1 MFYTRAFEKLMK
13 SSFNSFLAINKYQ
26 KHENAVFNSGWV
38 ADRSVKRRAIF
49 FECDHWF
56 RFVWFKKPKF
66 LYKSMIWKIVKY
78 TCLVFEN
85 RSCFFSCS
93 NRFFYVCQL
102 RRLYSSFHDA
112 RDFVFVLSFLLFQL
126 HFNFEGNAKIVID
139 VFSISWWIFTT
150 GMEMNWCCTSPLVL
164 RLTYC
169 NELINDWLID

>member
-1 MFYTRAFEKLMK
+1 MK

-38 ADRSVKRRAIF
+38 ADRSMKRRAIF

-85 RSCFFSCS
+85 RSCFFQLFKPVFFMYASFGVYIRHFTMHVTLFLFWVSFFFSCTS
-93 NRFFYVCQL
+93 TSKAM
-102 RRLYSSFHDA
+102 RRLWLMSFQLVDG
-112 RDFVFVLSFLLFQL
+112 FLLL
-126 HFNFEGNAKIVID
+126 E
-139 VFSISWWIFTT
+139 WRWIGVVRHRWCSVWLTA
-150 GMEMNWCCTSPLVL
+150 MN
-164 RLTYC
+164 
-169 NELINDWLID
+169 

>member
-93 NRFFYVCQL
+93 NRFFLCMPALASIFVISRCTWLCFCSEFPSFSVALQL
-102 RRLYSSFHDA
+102 RRQCEDC
-112 RDFVFVLSFLLFQL
+112 DWCLF
-126 HFNFEGNAKIVID
+126 N
-139 VFSISWWIFTT
+139 
-150 GMEMNWCCTSPLVL
+150 
-164 RLTYC
+164 
-169 NELINDWLID
+169 